1 MTGDKNHDD
10 NGEIDE
16 DNYEIDKNHVD
27 NEIWNEEK
35 PATYPTH
42 EVPWQTG
49 GQRQT
54 QELSPSKNIWNIF
67 CISDYNV

>member
-1 MTGDKNHDD
+1 MKDEMTGNKNHDD

-16 DNYEIDKNHVD
+16 DNNNVD

-42 EVPWQTG
+42 GVPWQISG
-49 GQRQT
+49 RRQT
-54 QELSPSKNIWNIF
+54 QEPSPSKNILNIF
-67 CISDYNV
+67 CISDYNI